1 VACKSRESVLEPE
14 RSGDRQPKD
23 ASQQIC
29 SNSQLATEERQW
41 AYHGTLTLQP
51 FWNRIT
57 ALSFPSHMKQLF
69 HFIGTMVLILGLLG
83 CKRPPSNLL
92 QGYAEGEFVYVSS
105 PLGGKLTKLKV
116 QRGAQVKAGD
126 VLFELEN
133 IAETAAR
140 DEAAQRVQQAKST
153 LEDAKKGRRPT
164 EIESLQAQ
172 LKQAREAS
180 ALAEIE
186 FTRQI
191 ELTKS
196 GAVAVE
202 STDQARSMNAQNHRR
217 VEQLEADLKTASL
230 GMRSDAV
237 TALESE
243 IKAREATLAKA
254 AWDLSQKQQSAQQAG
269 VVNDTLYR
277 EGETVAAARPVVS
290 LLPPANMKVRTFV
303 PEARLAKLHVGDGVK
318 VHLDG
323 VAEPLNAKLSFI
335 APQSEYTP
343 PVIYSQEN
351 RSKLVFMIELRFED
365 AVAAKL
371 HPGQP
376 VDVEFAP

>member
-1 VACKSRESVLEPE
+1 
-14 RSGDRQPKD
+14 
-23 ASQQIC
+23 
-29 SNSQLATEERQW
+29 
-41 AYHGTLTLQP
+41 
-51 FWNRIT
+51 
-57 ALSFPSHMKQLF
+57 MKQLF
-69 HFIGTMVLILGLLG
+69 HSIGALVLVIALLG

-105 PLGGKLTKLKV
+105 PLGGRLTKLNV

-140 DEAAQRVQQAKST
+140 DEARQRLEQAKNT
-153 LEDAKKGRRPT
+153 LEDAKKGKRPT
-164 EIESLQAQ
+164 EMESLQAQ
-172 LKQAREAS
+172 LKQAREAL
-180 ALAEIE
+180 ALSEIE
-186 FTRQI
+186 LTRQL

-196 GAVAVE
+196 GAVAVD
-202 STDQARSMNAQNHRR
+202 STDQARSVSVQNHRR
-217 VEQLEADLKTASL
+217 VEQLEADLKTAAL

-237 TALESE
+237 AALEAE
-243 IKAREATLAKA
+243 VKARDAALAKA

-303 PEARLAKLHVGDGVK
+303 PETRLPKLHVGDVVK
-318 VHLDG
+318 VHVDG
-323 VAEPLNAKLSFI
+323 VVEPLNAKVSFI
-335 APQSEYTP
+335 AAQSEFTP